1 MANQVDPMISAD
13 ATSDD
18 KLWALLAYV
27 IPVIVPIVILLMED
41 KKNRPFI
48 KAHAMQ
54 ALVWGVIWGV
64 VGGVTSAFIIGLCIL
79 PVCWILS
86 IYWGVQAYQGKF
98 VNIPVITNFVKTQGW
113 A

>member
-1 MANQVDPMISAD
+1 MANQMDSMTSMD

-18 KLWALLAYV
+18 KLWAMLSYV
-27 IPVIVPIVILLMED
+27 IPIIIPIVILLMDD

-54 ALVWGVIWGV
+54 ALVWEAIYLIIST
-64 VGGVTSAFIIGLCIL
+64 VTGFIFIGLCIGPL
-79 PVCWILS
+79 CWLLS
-86 IYWGVQAYQGKF
+86 IYWGVQAYQGKY
-98 VNIPVITNFVKTQGW
+98 VNIPVISNFVKTQGW